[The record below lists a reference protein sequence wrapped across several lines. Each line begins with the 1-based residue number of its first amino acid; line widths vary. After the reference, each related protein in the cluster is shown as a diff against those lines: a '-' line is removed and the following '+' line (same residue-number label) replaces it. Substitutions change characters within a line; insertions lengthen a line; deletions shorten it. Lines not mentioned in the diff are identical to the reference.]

1 MKSPTNDTDT
11 APRRKPAGKPRAAR
25 ARPVRDAQEL
35 LAMERQARQDAE
47 AATQAKDE
55 FLSVVTHELRSPLNA
70 IRGWSHVLRHSGEL
84 QPLQR
89 RALDAIDRNT
99 QAQVQLVDDLL
110 DSQRIL
116 CGKLELVY
124 ASVPLRR
131 LLEDA
136 LETVQLAAEAKR
148 IRLETSHDR
157 QAGMV
162 RVDGERLRQALV
174 KLLSNAVKF
183 TPEDGI
189 VTLCSSVRADGLAIE
204 VSDTGAGLDASQLA
218 ALFERFSQADSS
230 DKRRTNGLG
239 LGLSLARQ
247 LAELHGGTIRAFSE
261 GVGRGSRFTI
271 ELPASVLNTDLPT
284 MPAGHTG
291 SPLAGKRVVIVEDD
305 DDGREVLGLILREAQ
320 VDLHSFDRAAK
331 AYEYIAHLAD
341 SEQPDVLI
349 SDIAM
354 PDEDGYEFIRRL
366 RRLEGLEHRPHLV
379 ALALTSFSR
388 REDRAKALQA
398 GFDEHVPKPIDPERV
413 LRTVAHAL
421 GVDDAPAVADV
432 PQA

>member
-1 MKSPTNDTDT
+1 M
-11 APRRKPAGKPRAAR
+11 
-25 ARPVRDAQEL
+25 RDPEKL
-35 LAMERQARQDAE
+35 LALERQARQDAE
-47 AATQAKDE
+47 AATLAKDE
-55 FLSVVTHELRSPLNA
+55 FICVVTHELRSPLNA
-70 IRGWSHVLRHSGEL
+70 IRGWSHVLRHSAEL

-89 RALDAIDRNT
+89 KALDAIDRNT

-124 ASVPLRR
+124 ANVPLQG
-131 LLEDA
+131 LLEEA
-136 LETVQLAAEAKR
+136 LETVYPAAQAKR
-148 IRLETSHDR
+148 IRLETLHDP

-189 VTLCSSVRADGLAIE
+189 VRLQSAVRADGVVIE
-204 VSDTGAGLDASQLA
+204 VSDTGAGLDSSQLA
-218 ALFERFSQADSS
+218 AVFERFRQIDSS
-230 DKRRTNGLG
+230 DKRRANGLG

-247 LAELHGGTIRAFSE
+247 LVELHGGTISAFSE
-261 GVGRGSRFTI
+261 GVGKGSRLTI
-271 ELPASVLNTDLPT
+271 ELPRSVLDVDRMHP
-284 MPAGHTG
+284 PAGQAP

-320 VDLHSFDRAAK
+320 VDLRSFDRAAK
-331 AYEYIAHLAD
+331 AYDYIAHAAGGEL
-341 SEQPDVLI
+341 PDVLI

-366 RRLEGLEHRPHLV
+366 RRLEGREHRPHLV
-379 ALALTSFSR
+379 ALALTSFAR
-388 REDRAKALQA
+388 TEDRKKALNA
-398 GFDEHVPKPIDPERV
+398 GFDEHVPKPIDPARV
-413 LRTVAHAL
+413 LMVMAQAL
-421 GVDDAPAVADV
+421 GVDDADASSELAA